1 MNMSQ
6 SCYHIR
12 IMATRKR
19 TADANEFR
27 ETYNNIKNKRE
38 LCGSTISRPRASR
51 CFFFFFRLRR
61 EHENDF
67 KKNATLVKRLAH
79 SYVSKIGLA
88 GDGRRLDVGL
98 QPGEREAQPGEREAQ
113 QDERTNDE
121 ADVLA

>member
-1 MNMSQ
+1 MDCVGHLFRKAADDDVIRWRRPVDDAHTHDTNLMNMSQ

-19 TADANEFR
+19 TADANEFG
-27 ETYNNIKNKRE
+27 ET
-38 LCGSTISRPRASR
+38 
-51 CFFFFFRLRR
+51 R

-67 KKNATLVKRLAH
+67 KKKCDISEATRTQLC
-79 SYVSKIGLA
+79 
-88 GDGRRLDVGL
+88 DGRRLDVGL
-98 QPGEREAQPGEREAQ
+98 QPGEREAQ